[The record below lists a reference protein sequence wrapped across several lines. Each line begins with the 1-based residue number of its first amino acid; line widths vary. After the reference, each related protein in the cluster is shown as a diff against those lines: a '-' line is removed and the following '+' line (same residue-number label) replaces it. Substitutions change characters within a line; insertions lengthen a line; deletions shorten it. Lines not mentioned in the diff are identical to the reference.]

1 MLHSAYDIVLQPS
14 ASSWRHPIHARLIDE
29 LSRSQNCSVRYT
41 TTVLTRSGLPLLS
54 VPVVGCNSYNSI
66 TSSVD
71 ARPVDSRA
79 LLTIVSSQSEDGL
92 DEVVGIMLGTRLTC
106 LQAQSCRCRD
116 LVPSGMKGRLTQGV
130 FDMGTKTAISARRL
144 FSISV
149 KRSREIQGLS
159 WTLDCC
165 TYTFS
170 VGVSRWSSSTVSSTH
185 LAEVGP

>member
-1 MLHSAYDIVLQPS
+1 M
-14 ASSWRHPIHARLIDE
+14 RHPVHARLIDE
-29 LSRSQNCSVRYT
+29 LNRSQNCSVRYT

-116 LVPSGMKGRLTQGV
+116 LVSSGMKGRLTQGV
-130 FDMGTKTAISARRL
+130 FDVRTKRAISAPRL
-144 FSISV
+144 LFSLVASISV
-149 KRSREIQGLS
+149 KCARGKYKVYL
-159 WTLDCC
+159 
-165 TYTFS
+165 
-170 VGVSRWSSSTVSSTH
+170 GRWIVAPMPS
-185 LAEVGP
+185 A